1 MPYNFIC
8 VQTGGLLSQLKSL
21 DDIFNTS
28 TIIKLV
34 LIAIVALIPG
44 ILFRKRNKTQKIA

>member
-8 VQTGGLLSQLKSL
+8 VQTGCLLSQLKSL

-28 TIIKLV
+28 TIIKLI
-34 LIAIVALIPG
+34 LIAIVALLPG
-44 ILFRKRNKTQKIA
+44 ILFSKRNKTEKIV